1 MHASWQHICSMMH
14 NCTVKMFA
22 FCRTIDSFI
31 VGYAKQA
38 LSIFLVDLD
47 LIMDVVSFK
56 IKHGPNLEK
65 GFCLRYSKM
74 IEPSINY
81 RVLLRY

>member
-1 MHASWQHICSMMH
+1 M
-14 NCTVKMFA
+14 KMFA

-47 LIMDVVSFK
+47 LIMDVVSFE
-56 IKHGPNLEK
+56 IKHRSNLEK
-65 GFCLRYSKM
+65 GFCYDTPK
-74 IEPSINY
+74 
-81 RVLLRY
+81 

>member
-1 MHASWQHICSMMH
+1 VKKK
-14 NCTVKMFA
+14 TVA

-47 LIMDVVSFK
+47 LIMDVVSFE
-56 IKHGPNLEK
+56 INAASNQIYRNVTNHDAICIMHGDRFP
-65 GFCLRYSKM
+65 GTWW
-74 IEPSINY
+74 
-81 RVLLRY
+81 

>member
-14 NCTVKMFA
+14 NCTMKMFA

-47 LIMDVVSFK
+47 LIMDVVSFRSNAAS
-56 IKHGPNLEK
+56 NLEK
-65 GFCLRYSKM
+65 CMYVLYLSSSK
-74 IEPSINY
+74 PT
-81 RVLLRY
+81 RTHVF